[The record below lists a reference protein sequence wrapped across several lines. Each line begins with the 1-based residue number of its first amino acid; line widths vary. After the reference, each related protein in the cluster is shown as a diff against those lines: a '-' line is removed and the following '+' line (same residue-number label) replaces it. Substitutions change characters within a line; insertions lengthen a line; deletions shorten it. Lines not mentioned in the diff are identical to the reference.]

1 MADGRVVP
9 APPVAQLEP
18 GWFRATARGLE
29 RVPDAD
35 AEAEVAAG
43 GGHDLAHVAHGHEE
57 VPLW

>member
-1 MADGRVVP
+1 MADGRVAAASV
-9 APPVAQLEP
+9 APLEP
-18 GWFRATARGLE
+18 GWYRATACGLE
-29 RVPDAD
+29 RVPGAD